1 VPENPALPIDD
12 VLDEISHH
20 LETGNR
26 LVLAAPPGAGKTTKV
41 PLHLLD
47 AAWLDGK
54 KIIMLEPRRIAARR
68 AAERMA
74 SLLGE
79 KVGETVGLR
88 SRLDTRVG
96 PQTRIEVVTEGVFTN
111 LITRNAE
118 LPGIGAVLF
127 DEFHERSLDADLGL
141 ALLCETQDYLND
153 ELRMVVMSATLDV
166 EKIAGFLKARVVQ
179 SDGRAFP
186 VETRY
191 LGRTQDRL
199 EDQMARAI
207 HKALIAETGSV
218 LAFLPG
224 AAEINRVAERLSDLP
239 SDTLVC
245 RLYGALPPKEQDDAI
260 RPAPDGQRKV
270 VLSTDI
276 AESSLTIEGVRV
288 VVDSGLARVPVYSP
302 NSLGSA
308 LSTVKASIAN
318 VDQRRGRAGRTE
330 PGVCYR
336 LWHEEENRGLPKSPT
351 PEIINSD
358 LSGALL
364 RLIEWGDY
372 DLMDLNLPDLPPR
385 GHFAAAF
392 DMLVALGYIKAD
404 NPNQLTDRGGA
415 AARMP
420 LHPRLSALIVA
431 ADSDGEKALAAQMS
445 AMLSEQGMG
454 GNSDDL
460 VIRVSSFER
469 DGSKRANA
477 LKAKSKKWSGVNA
490 TPSGDPAMLLA
501 KAWPDRIARARKGDP
516 KRFQLAAGGGARLSE
531 NSSHQG
537 SDWLVICETGGQT
550 SNEPII
556 RLAGSLDE
564 RLVRKILSESKR
576 DYADYDPKSGKVRAR
591 RQKTLGEIV
600 LSETPLTK
608 PDKSVIAQAV
618 VRAVQENGLSVLPG
632 YEALKTHM
640 SRLAFYYRTYPENA
654 PATGQTAAELEAGL
668 LETASGWLHV
678 LITDKGLNGIEAGPM
693 RKFFEDGLDWQLR
706 QTIQAAMPAKWQA
719 PSGRTFAIDYD
730 DEKAPLVSAR
740 VQDFYGLKS
749 HPTICDGRVPI
760 TISLLSP
767 AQRPVAIT
775 KDLPGFWV
783 GGYADMRKDMKGRY
797 PKHDWPEDPAN
808 AAPPAPRN
816 RKS

>member
-1 VPENPALPIDD
+1 
-12 VLDEISHH
+12 
-20 LETGNR
+20 
-26 LVLAAPPGAGKTTKV
+26 
-41 PLHLLD
+41 
-47 AAWLDGK
+47 
-54 KIIMLEPRRIAARR
+54 
-68 AAERMA
+68 
-74 SLLGE
+74 
-79 KVGETVGLR
+79 
-88 SRLDTRVG
+88 
-96 PQTRIEVVTEGVFTN
+96 
-111 LITRNAE
+111 
-118 LPGIGAVLF
+118 
-127 DEFHERSLDADLGL
+127 
-141 ALLCETQDYLND
+141 
-153 ELRMVVMSATLDV
+153 
-166 EKIAGFLKARVVQ
+166 
-179 SDGRAFP
+179 
-186 VETRY
+186 
-191 LGRTQDRL
+191 
-199 EDQMARAI
+199 
-207 HKALIAETGSV
+207 
-218 LAFLPG
+218 
-224 AAEINRVAERLSDLP
+224 
-239 SDTLVC
+239 
-245 RLYGALPPKEQDDAI
+245 
-260 RPAPDGQRKV
+260 
-270 VLSTDI
+270 
-276 AESSLTIEGVRV
+276 
-288 VVDSGLARVPVYSP
+288 
-302 NSLGSA
+302 
-308 LSTVKASIAN
+308 
-318 VDQRRGRAGRTE
+318 
-330 PGVCYR
+330 
-336 LWHEEENRGLPKSPT
+336 
-351 PEIINSD
+351 
-358 LSGALL
+358 
-364 RLIEWGDY
+364 
-372 DLMDLNLPDLPPR
+372 
-385 GHFAAAF
+385 
-392 DMLVALGYIKAD
+392 
-404 NPNQLTDRGGA
+404 
-415 AARMP
+415 
-420 LHPRLSALIVA
+420 
-431 ADSDGEKALAAQMS
+431 
-445 AMLSEQGMG
+445 
-454 GNSDDL
+454 
-460 VIRVSSFER
+460 
-469 DGSKRANA
+469 
-477 LKAKSKKWSGVNA
+477 
-490 TPSGDPAMLLA
+490 MLLA